1 MEKEQ
6 ELFKARNRVH
16 ELEALLSAKQ
26 QEVYHL
32 YSDLYQP
39 VLVGWRS
46 FWLVPSSTG

>member
-32 YSDLYQP
+32 YFDL
-39 VLVGWRS
+39 
-46 FWLVPSSTG
+46 